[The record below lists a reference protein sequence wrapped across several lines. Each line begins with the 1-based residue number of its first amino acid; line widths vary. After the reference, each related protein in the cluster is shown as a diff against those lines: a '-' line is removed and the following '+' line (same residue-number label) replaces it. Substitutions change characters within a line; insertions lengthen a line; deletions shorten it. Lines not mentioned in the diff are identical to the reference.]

1 MIGDLKPYPA
11 MKDSGVEWLG
21 EVPEHWEVRRTKSNV
36 TNVIDQTSEREKDD
50 AYIALEHV
58 QSWTGRISDAGSEV
72 EFDSQ
77 VKRFRRNDVLFGKLR
92 PYLAKVARPVRDGVC
107 VGEFLVLRADEQTQ
121 TSNFLEQL
129 MRSKPVIDVI
139 NASTFG
145 AKMPRADWNF
155 IGSLPQ
161 ALPPLPEQAAIVRY
175 LDHVG
180 RRVRRLTRAKR
191 KLIALLTEQKQ
202 AIIHR
207 AVTRGLDPDVPLKD
221 SGVEWLGE
229 VPEHW
234 EVRRLFQACDVI
246 DPHPSHRNPPAVT
259 DGIPFLGVGDLSAD
273 GEVVRQGH
281 TVGRDVLDEQNARFI
296 IEKGDLA
303 IGRVASVGK
312 VARLRPGDICLSG
325 RLAVLKPQI
334 DSDFLF
340 FSLESTSTKHQVTV
354 GTDLTT
360 MGVLGLN
367 KLKRIYLCI
376 PPKDEQAAIVEYLDQ
391 ATADIDTTISR
402 AEREI
407 ELLNEYR
414 TRLIAD
420 VVTGK
425 LDVRAAA
432 AALPEVDP
440 LAEADN
446 ADELDAD
453 LALDADESDEALE
466 ESEA

>member
-1 MIGDLKPYPA
+1 MITDLKPYSA

-21 EVPEHWEVRRTKSNV
+21 DVPEHWEVRRVKSNV
-36 TNVIDQTSEREKDD
+36 TNVVDQTSEREKDD

-58 QSWTGRISDAGSEV
+58 QSWTGQIIDAGSDV

-92 PYLAKVARPVRDGVC
+92 PYLAKVARPVVDGVC
-107 VGEFLVLRADEQTQ
+107 VGEFLVLRTDEQAQ
-121 TSNFLEQL
+121 TSNFLEQV

-175 LDHVG
+175 LDHVD
-180 RRVRRLTRAKR
+180 RRVRRLVRAKR

-207 AVTRGLDPDVPLKD
+207 AVTRGLDPNVPLKD

-234 EVRRLFQACDVI
+234 GISRAKQILQQVVPEI
-246 DPHPSHRNPPAVT
+246 PPDAEMVT
-259 DGIPFLGVGDLSAD
+259 CFRD
-273 GEVVRQGH
+273 GEVTLRTNRRTEGFTNAIKELGYQGIYP
-281 TVGRDVLDEQNARFI
+281 GQLVLHSMDAFAGAI
-296 IEKGDLA
+296 GVSDSKGKCSPEYVICEPAMSGVSLEYYGALLRALA
-303 IGRVASVGK
+303 IRGLFVWLCNSVRERAPRVRFSHFG
-312 VARLRPGDICLSG
+312 S
-325 RLAVLKPQI
+325 
-334 DSDFLF
+334 
-340 FSLESTSTKHQVTV
+340 FSLPKPPLAEQESIMRYVRS
-354 GTDLTT
+354 
-360 MGVLGLN
+360 
-367 KLKRIYLCI
+367 
-376 PPKDEQAAIVEYLDQ
+376 AVEHVD
-391 ATADIDTTISR
+391 TARER
-402 AEREI
+402 AQREI

-414 TRLIAD
+414 TRLISD

-425 LDVRAAA
+425 LDVRDAA

-440 LAEADN
+440 LAEDDD

-453 LALDADESDEALE
+453 LALDAAELDETPEEVEA
-466 ESEA
+466 